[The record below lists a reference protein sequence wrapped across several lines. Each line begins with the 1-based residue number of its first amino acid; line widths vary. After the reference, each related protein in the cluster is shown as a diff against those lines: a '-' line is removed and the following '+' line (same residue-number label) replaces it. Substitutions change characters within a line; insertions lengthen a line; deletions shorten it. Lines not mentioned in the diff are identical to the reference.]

1 MISRL
6 KILTLDNHM
15 SDPNTAETRW
25 TNIIVN
31 CASVTSIRPNLSIPV
46 KLNNIITNGKIK
58 QYCGLSREAT

>member
-1 MISRL
+1 
-6 KILTLDNHM
+6 M

-46 KLNNIITNGKIK
+46 KLNNIITNRKIK